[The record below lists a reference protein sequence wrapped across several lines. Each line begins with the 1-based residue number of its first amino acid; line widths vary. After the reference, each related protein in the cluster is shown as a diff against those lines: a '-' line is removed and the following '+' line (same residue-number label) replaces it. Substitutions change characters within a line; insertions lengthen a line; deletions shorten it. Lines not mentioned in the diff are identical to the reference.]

1 MKKKRRMLEKGR
13 WRDGVSG
20 IKAHLAADAPGAGAA
35 VAAARGELE
44 VDAAARVVGAL
55 GVLAALDGGGS
66 AGHGQDGEGGG

>member
-1 MKKKRRMLEKGR
+1 MIRHGGQGTMKGR
-13 WRDGVSG
+13 CLGV
-20 IKAHLAADAPGAGAA
+20 KAHLAADAPGAGAA